1 MVVGVRPPLVYW
13 ECPVCWQLITR
24 YNIDCSIAAHLQSVW
39 MVILLIQPDNKVF
52 TADCS
57 LDPGFVSRKIFTID
71 REEARSGG
79 RGGQVRRATSWH
91 LWLTTPR
98 HTADCLASWP
108 GYTAPSSLPLLQS
121 DKVSHP
127 RGFYNTSQQCKPWSK
142 SGFLTS
148 FNHFS
153 YFSFS
158 QKLISLISILWRDSE
173 IRIRNWNIVWCPW
186 RLWRWKKILYLS
198 SWLEHGTL
206 TVDWVSGPLPS
217 SPPAHVHQLPLSQ
230 RIKQLVF

>member
-13 ECPVCWQLITR
+13 ECPVWWQLITR

-39 MVILLIQPDNKVF
+39 MLILLIQPDNKVF

-108 GYTAPSSLPLLQS
+108 GNTAPSSLPLLHS
-121 DKVSHP
+121 DKVLHYNVILSHP
-127 RGFYNTSQQCKPWSK
+127 RGFYNTSKSK

-148 FNHFS
+148 FNLLFNS
-153 YFSFS
+153 SLS
-158 QKLISLISILWRDSE
+158 QKLISLLWRDSDLNQE
-173 IRIRNWNIVWCPW
+173 LKHSPW

-206 TVDWVSGPLPS
+206 SVDWVSGPLPS